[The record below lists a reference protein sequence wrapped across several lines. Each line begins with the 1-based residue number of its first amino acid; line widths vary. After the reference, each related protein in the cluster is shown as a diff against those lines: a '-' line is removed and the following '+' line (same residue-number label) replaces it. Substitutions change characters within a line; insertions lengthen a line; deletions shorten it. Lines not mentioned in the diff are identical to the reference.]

1 MRRSLITFPEKELK
15 KLIQEAR
22 AKGLA
27 LATYVRT
34 LVKTHQARGRA
45 GGAGES

>member
-34 LVKTHQARGRA
+34 LVKTHQERA